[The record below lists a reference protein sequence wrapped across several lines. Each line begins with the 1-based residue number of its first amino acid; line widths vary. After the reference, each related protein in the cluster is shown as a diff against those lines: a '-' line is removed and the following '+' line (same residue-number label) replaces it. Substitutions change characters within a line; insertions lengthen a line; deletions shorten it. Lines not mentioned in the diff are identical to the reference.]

1 MRKHKTVIFLTL
13 GFLVGICILLY
24 PSFSAYWNSKTQSRA
39 ITDYEAALEYMD
51 QADYDALFAEA
62 HAYNKALYETNYP
75 LVDYVKVPGYRDTLV
90 ITDNAMIGYLKIDRI
105 GVELPIYHGTSDDVL
120 NRGVGHLEGSSLP
133 VGGINTHS
141 VMSAHRGLPSS
152 KLFTDL
158 DRMEMGDTFQVVVLN
173 QVLTYQVDLIKVIE
187 PDEVSNLEII
197 EGGDYCTLFTCTPY
211 GINTHRLLVRGVRI
225 ETIGEKPV
233 LYVSN
238 EAFRIEPL
246 LVTPA
251 VAAPMLLVLLI
262 HLLVKYRE
270 PPKNQQQQQAQSEK
284 PQEETAPGGEELKK
298 EAPIEAMPPDEEE
311 TPREE
316 GPQTE
321 QDGGDESES

>member
-1 MRKHKTVIFLTL
+1 MEAEDYTAIFDK
-13 GFLVGICILLY
+13 
-24 PSFSAYWNSKTQSRA
+24 AN
-39 ITDYEAALEYMD
+39 E
-51 QADYDALFAEA
+51 
-62 HAYNKALYETNYP
+62 YNKLLYETDFPLTDYP
-75 LVDYVKVPGYRDTLV
+75 KVPGYYDTLRV
-90 ITDNAMIGYLKIDRI
+90 TDNGMIGYLKIDRI

-133 VGGINTHS
+133 VGGESTHS

-158 DRMEMGDTFQVVVLN
+158 DRVEKGDTFQIIVLD
-173 QVLTYQVDLIKVIE
+173 QVLTYQVDFIKVIE
-187 PDEVSNLEII
+187 PTDVVNLQIMK
-197 EGGDYCTLFTCTPY
+197 GGDYCTLFTCTPY

-225 ETIGEKPV
+225 ETIKEKPV

-270 PPKNQQQQQAQSEK
+270 PPKNTQQK
-284 PQEETAPGGEELKK
+284 KK
-298 EAPIEAMPPDEEE
+298 EEGGTEHAP
-311 TPREE
+311 
-316 GPQTE
+316 
-321 QDGGDESES
+321 

>member
-24 PSFSAYWNSKTQSRA
+24 PAFSDFWNSKTQSRA
-39 ITDYEAALEYMD
+39 ITDYESVLDNLDENEYS
-51 QADYDALFAEA
+51 AIFERA

-75 LVDYVKVPGYRDTLV
+75 LMDYKNVPGYYDTLL

-133 VGGINTHS
+133 IGGENTHS
-141 VMSAHRGLPSS
+141 IMSAHRGLPSS

-158 DRMEMGDTFQVVVLN
+158 DRMEIGDNFQIIILD
-173 QVLTYQVDLIKVIE
+173 QVLTYQVDFIKVIE
-187 PDEVSNLEII
+187 PTDVSDLQII

-225 ETIGEKPV
+225 ETIKEKPII
-233 LYVSN
+233 YVSN

-251 VAAPMLLVLLI
+251 VAAPMLFVLLI

-270 PPKNQQQQQAQSEK
+270 PPKNTQQKEK
-284 PQEETAPGGEELKK
+284 
-298 EAPIEAMPPDEEE
+298 
-311 TPREE
+311 EE
-316 GPQTE
+316 G
-321 QDGGDESES
+321 SK

>member
-24 PSFSAYWNSKTQSRA
+24 PAFSDFWNSKTQSRA
-39 ITDYEAALEYMD
+39 ITDYESVLDNLDENEYS
-51 QADYDALFAEA
+51 AIFERA

-75 LVDYVKVPGYRDTLV
+75 LMDYKNVPGYYDTLR
-90 ITDNAMIGYLKIDRI
+90 ITDNDMIGYLKIDRI

-133 VGGINTHS
+133 IGGENTHS
-141 VMSAHRGLPSS
+141 IMSAHRGLPSS

-158 DRMEMGDTFQVVVLN
+158 DRMEIGDTFQIIILD
-173 QVLTYQVDLIKVIE
+173 QVLTYQVDFIKVIE
-187 PDEVSNLEII
+187 PTDVSDLQII

-225 ETIGEKPV
+225 ETIKEKTII
-233 LYVSN
+233 YVSN

-270 PPKNQQQQQAQSEK
+270 PPKIVQQK
-284 PQEETAPGGEELKK
+284 KK
-298 EAPIEAMPPDEEE
+298 E
-311 TPREE
+311 E
-316 GPQTE
+316 GGT
-321 QDGGDESES
+321 GSES

>member
-1 MRKHKTVIFLTL
+1 MRRHKTVIFLTL

-24 PSFSAYWNSKTQSRA
+24 PAFSDFWNSKTQSRA
-39 ITDYEAALEYMD
+39 ITDYESVLDNLDENEYS
-51 QADYDALFAEA
+51 AIFERA

-75 LVDYVKVPGYRDTLV
+75 LMDYKNVPGYYDTLR
-90 ITDNAMIGYLKIDRI
+90 ITDNDMIGYLKIDRI

-133 VGGINTHS
+133 IGGENTHS
-141 VMSAHRGLPSS
+141 IMSAHRGLPSS

-158 DRMEMGDTFQVVVLN
+158 DRMEIGDTFQIIILD
-173 QVLTYQVDLIKVIE
+173 QVLTYQVDFIKVIE
-187 PDEVSNLEII
+187 PTDVSDLQII

-225 ETIGEKPV
+225 ETIKEKPII
-233 LYVSN
+233 YVSN

-251 VAAPMLLVLLI
+251 VAAPMLFVLLI

-270 PPKNQQQQQAQSEK
+270 PPKNTQQKEK
-284 PQEETAPGGEELKK
+284 
-298 EAPIEAMPPDEEE
+298 
-311 TPREE
+311 EE
-316 GPQTE
+316 GGTE
-321 QDGGDESES
+321 HAP

>member
-24 PSFSAYWNSKTQSRA
+24 PAFSDFWNSKTQSRA
-39 ITDYEAALEYMD
+39 ISDYESVLDNLDENEYS
-51 QADYDALFAEA
+51 AIFERA

-75 LVDYVKVPGYRDTLV
+75 LMDYKNVPGYYDTLR
-90 ITDNAMIGYLKIDRI
+90 ITDNDMIGYLKIDRI

-133 VGGINTHS
+133 IGGENTHS
-141 VMSAHRGLPSS
+141 IMSAHRGLPSS

-158 DRMEMGDTFQVVVLN
+158 DRMEKGDTFQIIVLD
-173 QVLTYQVDLIKVIE
+173 QVLTYQVDFIKIIE
-187 PDEVSNLEII
+187 PTDVTDLQII

-225 ETIGEKPV
+225 KTIKEKPII
-233 LYVSN
+233 YVSN

-251 VAAPMLLVLLI
+251 VAAPMLFVLLI

-270 PPKNQQQQQAQSEK
+270 PPKHTQQ
-284 PQEETAPGGEELKK
+284 KK
-298 EAPIEAMPPDEEE
+298 EEEE
-311 TPREE
+311 ERK
-316 GPQTE
+316 
-321 QDGGDESES
+321 

>member
-24 PSFSAYWNSKTQSRA
+24 PAFSDFWNSKTQSRA
-39 ITDYEAALEYMD
+39 ITDYESVLDNHDENEYS
-51 QADYDALFAEA
+51 AIFERA

-75 LVDYVKVPGYRDTLV
+75 LMDYKNVPGYYDTLR
-90 ITDNAMIGYLKIDRI
+90 ITDNDMIGYLKIDRI

-133 VGGINTHS
+133 IGGENTHS
-141 VMSAHRGLPSS
+141 IMSAHRGLPSS

-158 DRMEMGDTFQVVVLN
+158 DRMEIGDTFQIIILD
-173 QVLTYQVDLIKVIE
+173 QVLTYQVDFIKVIE
-187 PDEVSNLEII
+187 PTDVSDLQII

-225 ETIGEKPV
+225 ETIKEKPII
-233 LYVSN
+233 YVSN

-270 PPKNQQQQQAQSEK
+270 PPKIVQQK
-284 PQEETAPGGEELKK
+284 KK
-298 EAPIEAMPPDEEE
+298 E
-311 TPREE
+311 E
-316 GPQTE
+316 GGT
-321 QDGGDESES
+321 GSES

>member
-1 MRKHKTVIFLTL
+1 MRRHKTVIFLTL

-24 PSFSAYWNSKTQSRA
+24 PAFSDFWNSKTQSRA
-39 ITDYEAALEYMD
+39 ITNYESVLGNLKPEDYTAIFEN
-51 QADYDALFAEA
+51 A
-62 HAYNKALYETNYP
+62 HNYNKALYETEYP
-75 LVDYVKVPGYRDTLV
+75 LMDYINVPGYYDALR
-90 ITDNAMIGYLKIDRI
+90 ITDNDMIGYLKIERI

-120 NRGVGHLEGSSLP
+120 NKGVGHLEGSSLP
-133 VGGINTHS
+133 VGGENTHS

-158 DRMEMGDTFQVVVLN
+158 DRLEKGDTFQIVVLN
-173 QVLTYQVDLIKVIE
+173 QVLTYQVDQIKVITPTAIE
-187 PDEVSNLEII
+187 DLQII

-225 ETIGEKPV
+225 ETIKEKPV

-238 EAFRIEPL
+238 EAFLIEPL

-251 VAAPMLLVLLI
+251 VAAPMLFALLI

-270 PPKNQQQQQAQSEK
+270 PPNNTQQK
-284 PQEETAPGGEELKK
+284 KK
-298 EAPIEAMPPDEEE
+298 EEECK
-311 TPREE
+311 
-316 GPQTE
+316 
-321 QDGGDESES
+321 